1 MAQRMF
7 SARICS
13 ALILLAAMLTAI
25 APATLRAQDIS
36 GDWQGT
42 LHAGQDLRVIV
53 HIEKNV
59 AEPKDAQNNAADKKE
74 ADKAGKQEA
83 AKVEK
88 KDAGKAEKKDTEKK
102 DAGNFAGWKAVLY
115 SIDQGPD
122 GIPVNSVTLQDSTLK
137 LGLELIRATYEGK
150 LSADGQSIKGVWI
163 QGMPLTLDL
172 QRATKVTA

>member
-13 ALILLAAMLTAI
+13 AMILLAAVLTAI
-25 APATLRAQDIS
+25 APSTLHAQDIS

-59 AEPKDAQNNAADKKE
+59 PEPKDAQKNAADKKE
-74 ADKAGKQEA
+74 ADKAGKQDA

-88 KDAGKAEKKDTEKK
+88 KDAAKAEKKDTEQK
-102 DAGNFAGWKAVLY
+102 D
-115 SIDQGPD
+115 
-122 GIPVNSVTLQDSTLK
+122 T
-137 LGLELIRATYEGK
+137 E
-150 LSADGQSIKGVWI
+150 
-163 QGMPLTLDL
+163 
-172 QRATKVTA
+172 